1 MIRIA
6 LPVAPQ
12 LLALVVLVLAGAP
25 EAQAQ
30 KIRPGL
36 WENTVSMKSSD
47 GRMEAAMAQMQEQL
61 ARMPP
66 EQRAQVEAMMAR
78 QGVGLGAGK
87 PNTVRSCITPE
98 MAARDQ
104 FDTGDG
110 RCRSTGHTRSGN
122 VVRFKFMC
130 QADQQGASG
139 DGEGEFTLVSETENR
154 GKMRINATRQ
164 GQTMR
169 MEMDTTSRWLGAD
182 CGALKPAGGATK

>member
-6 LPVAPQ
+6 LPGVSH
-12 LLALVVLVLAGAP
+12 LLALSVLALVGTTS
-25 EAQAQ
+25 AQAQ

-47 GRMEAAMAQMQEQL
+47 GRLEAAMAQMQEQL

-78 QGVGLGAGK
+78 QGLGVAAGK
-87 PNTVRSCITPE
+87 PNTARSCISPE

-104 FDTGDG
+104 FDPGDG
-110 RCRSTGHTRSGN
+110 RCKSTGHTRNGN
-122 VVRFKFMC
+122 VVRFQFVC
-130 QADQQGASG
+130 PGEGAQSE
-139 DGEGEFTLVSETENR
+139 GEGEFTVLSDTENR
-154 GKMRINATRQ
+154 GKIRVSAARQ

-169 MEMDTTSRWLGAD
+169 MEMDTHSKWVGAD
-182 CGALKPAGGATK
+182 CGSIKPLR